1 MVEEKGC
8 ALLLPRGDQD
18 PNQLSTDGIKQLF
31 EGSNEDKITALE
43 EILCR
48 GATEKPEKFLMF
60 VIKFAMPVDDPKINR
75 LVMLYGEMINPIGID
90 GRLLPEMILFCDH
103 VRRWLQSS
111 NEYQRAV
118 ALRFVIHFPY
128 REIMEPLIPATRG
141 NLDHRHSIVRS
152 NAVIAIF
159 KIYSRFEDLIP
170 DATEIIYNCLEK
182 ETDSPIVMRNGLQ
195 ALCVHDVS
203 LALTFI
209 ASKFSSQ
216 EMPAPVQMTALD
228 LLGKCLL
235 VHADEYAN
243 RRQVFIKSI
252 VRSLDCEDE
261 PVVFEAALLLT
272 KVTYNPTIVKLAI
285 TNLIL
290 LLNKASHLS
299 QRIIILGHLIQI
311 GNRHGG
317 QILGELLAD
326 FMQCLADTNL
336 EVQRKIFEITN
347 HKGVLTTDNIENYIE
362 CLKQNMEKCYDKHSL
377 IALYVDN
384 MARAV
389 NKFPDVHAKVV
400 DFFLNCLTTVD
411 EATSEV
417 ILQLIRDTSQ
427 RFPELRHDVIE
438 KLLTVLPDVSYEKV
452 FRGILFILGQFAQE
466 DQIQVALQT
475 IMGVIGTLPLH
486 PEDTKPEGDQN
497 REVQSD
503 FRQLISNPK
512 KEYIKV
518 QTASTLAKLL
528 HKLGKLNLDSEIYNL
543 HHVKVVL
550 VMTGLAKTLSGYSKK
565 SVINN
570 IKLFLSDNKAD
581 QRRQLFEQVL
591 EMSSRSLDDI
601 LVRAQAV
608 EPEQEESI
616 MREAG
621 SAVTYTCLK
630 QVEGG
635 HDFEL
640 DDDVAMMLSRDES
653 ERFKGIY
660 QLSGF
665 GDAIYAEAKVSFS
678 GHDILLE
685 YLIIN
690 RCDKTLQNVDLEIA
704 TRGDITLVEKPVT
717 FTLAPWAQHRC
728 RASVKVES
736 TESSFIYGNVVY
748 EKSGNELGTI
758 VIVLHEIN
766 VDILDYIAPK
776 DCPENEWNDMWKKFE
791 WENKIVVDTN
801 FTGLDQFLEH
811 IIKATHMRA
820 ISNVNIDTSLGSGA
834 FLAANLYAKSTFGED
849 ALANVSLEKTSKE
862 GTITGHI
869 RIRSKTQG
877 IALSL
882 GDTFNSV
889 MKAK

>member
-8 ALLLPRGDQD
+8 ALLLPKGEQD

-31 EGSNEDKITALE
+31 EKSNKDKITALE
-43 EILCR
+43 EILSR
-48 GATEKPEKFLMF
+48 GSTEKPEKYLMS
-60 VIKFAMPVDDPKINR
+60 VIKFAMPVNDPKINR
-75 LVMLYGEMINPIGID
+75 LVMLYGEMINPIGTD

-103 VRRWLQSS
+103 VRTWLQSS

-170 DATEIIYNCLEK
+170 DATEIIYNCLER
-182 ETDSPIVMRNGLQ
+182 EEDSAIVMRNGLQ
-195 ALCVHDVS
+195 ALCIHDVS

-235 VHADEYAN
+235 VHSDEYASK
-243 RRQVFIKSI
+243 RGIFIKSI
-252 VRSLDCEDE
+252 VRSLDCEDD

-272 KVTYNPTIVKLAI
+272 KVTYNPSIVKLAI
-285 TNLIL
+285 TNLIM

-299 QRIIILGHLIQI
+299 QRIIILGHLLQI
-311 GNRHGG
+311 GYRHGG

-336 EVQRKIFEITN
+336 EVQQKVFEITN
-347 HKGVLTTDNIENYIE
+347 HKDVLTSDNIEHYVE
-362 CLKQNMEKCYDKHSL
+362 CLKQNMEKSHDNATL
-377 IALYVDN
+377 VALYVDN
-384 MARAV
+384 MALAV
-389 NKFPDVHAKVV
+389 NKFPDVHSKVV
-400 DFFLNCLTTVD
+400 DFFLNGLIAVD
-411 EATSEV
+411 ESTSEV

-427 RFPELRHDVIE
+427 RFPELRRDVIAR
-438 KLLTVLPDVSYEKV
+438 LMVVLPEVSYEKV
-452 FRGILFILGQFAQE
+452 FSGILFILGQFAQE
-466 DQIQVALQT
+466 DQIQGALDT
-475 IMGVIGTLPLH
+475 IMGIIGPLPLSD
-486 PEDTKPEGDQN
+486 EKKPEPVEKHV
-497 REVQSD
+497 EVQSE

-518 QTASTLAKLL
+518 QTASTLARLL
-528 HKLGKLNLDSEIYNL
+528 HKLGKLNVEQEIYNL
-543 HHVKVVL
+543 QHANVIL
-550 VMTGLAKTLSGYSKK
+550 AMTGIAKSLDGYSKK
-565 SVINN
+565 SVLNN

-581 QRRQLFEQVL
+581 QRRQLFEQML
-591 EMSSRSLDDI
+591 EMSSKSLDSI
-601 LVRAQAV
+601 VQRAQLV
-608 EPEQEESI
+608 EQEQEAQV
-616 MREAG
+616 MKEAG
-621 SAVTYTCLK
+621 SALTYTCLK

-635 HDFEL
+635 HDFEM
-640 DDDVAMMLSRDES
+640 DGEMGMMLSREDT

-690 RCDKTLQNVDLEIA
+690 RCDKTLQNVNLEIA
-704 TRGDITLVEKPVT
+704 TRGDVTLVEKPVT
-717 FTLAPWAQHRC
+717 FTLGPWAQHRC

-736 TESSFIYGNVVY
+736 TESSFIYGNLVY
-748 EKSGNELGTI
+748 EKSGNELGTT

-776 DCPENEWNDMWKKFE
+776 DCPEDEWNDMWKKFE

-801 FTGLDQFLEH
+801 FTGLDKFLDH
-811 IIKATHMRA
+811 ITMATHMKA
-820 ISNVNIDTSLGSGA
+820 ISNVNVDTSLGSGA

-882 GDTFNSV
+882 GDTFNLV
-889 MKAK
+889 MKSK

>member
-8 ALLLPRGDQD
+8 ALLLPKGDQD

-31 EGSNEDKITALE
+31 EKTNNDKITALE

-48 GATEKPEKFLMF
+48 GSTEKPEKYLMS
-60 VIKFAMPVDDPKINR
+60 VIKFAMPVDEPKINR
-75 LVMLYGEMINPIGID
+75 LVMLYGEMINPIGSD

-159 KIYSRFEDLIP
+159 KIYSRFQDLIP

-182 ETDSPIVMRNGLQ
+182 EVDSPIVMRNGLQ

-209 ASKFSSQ
+209 ATKFSSQ
-216 EMPAPVQMTALD
+216 EMPAPVQMVALD

-235 VHADEYAN
+235 VHSDEYASK
-243 RRQVFIKSI
+243 RSVFIKSI

-272 KVTYNPTIVKLAI
+272 KVTYNPSIVKLAI
-285 TNLIL
+285 TNLIML
-290 LLNKASHLS
+290 LKKASHLS

-311 GNRHGG
+311 GKRHGG
-317 QILGELLAD
+317 SILGELLAD

-336 EVQRKIFEITN
+336 EVQRKVFEITN
-347 HKGVLTTDNIENYIE
+347 HKDVLTKDNIEHYVE
-362 CLKQNMEKCYDKHSL
+362 CLKQNMEKSL
-377 IALYVDN
+377 DNPVLVALYVDN
-384 MARAV
+384 MAQAV
-389 NKFPDVHAKVV
+389 NRFPGVHAKVV
-400 DFFLNCLTTVD
+400 DFFLNSLCTVD
-411 EATSEV
+411 ESTSEV

-427 RFPELRHDVIE
+427 RFPELRRGVIS
-438 KLLTVLPDVSYEKV
+438 KLITVLPEVSHEKV
-452 FRGILFILGQFAQE
+452 FRGILFILGQFVQE
-466 DQIQVALQT
+466 DQIEDVLKT
-475 IMGVIGTLPLH
+475 IMGVIGKLPLS
-486 PEDTKPEGDQN
+486 DGNTAEGGDISK
-497 REVQSD
+497 EAHSD
-503 FRQLISNPK
+503 FRKLISNPK

-518 QTASTLAKLL
+518 QTASTLARLL
-528 HKLGKLNLDSEIYNL
+528 HKLGKLNVEPEIYNL
-543 HHVKVVL
+543 HHANVIL
-550 VMTGLAKTLSGYSKK
+550 AMTGLAKSLEGYSKK
-565 SVINN
+565 SVLNN
-570 IKLFLSDNKAD
+570 IKLFLSDNKTE

-591 EMSSRSLDDI
+591 EMSSNSLDSI
-601 LVRAQAV
+601 VQRAHV
-608 EPEQEESI
+608 EESEEEDQV
-616 MREAG
+616 MKEAG
-621 SAVTYTCLK
+621 SVMTYTCLK
-630 QVEGG
+630 QVEDG

-640 DDDVAMMLSRDES
+640 DDDMSMMLSREDT

-704 TRGDITLVEKPVT
+704 TRGDITLVEKPGT
-717 FTLAPWAQHRC
+717 FTLGPWAQHRC

-736 TESSFIYGNVVY
+736 TESSFIYGNLVY
-748 EKSGNELGTI
+748 EKSGNELGTT

-776 DCPENEWNDMWKKFE
+776 DCPEDEWNDMWKKFE

-801 FTGLDQFLEH
+801 FTGLDQFLDH
-811 IIKATHMRA
+811 ITKATHMKA
-820 ISNVNIDTSLGSGA
+820 ISNVNVDTSLGSGA

-862 GTITGHI
+862 GSITGHI

-882 GDTFNSV
+882 GDTFNLV
-889 MKAK
+889 MKVK